1 MQIDEIK
8 IAEIIRRVIS
18 EQLAEQS
25 PPGFVKEVDEASGV
39 ITVKTATVTPDPFD
53 TGKPGDKVFLKD
65 VVTLT
70 ESPRL
75 MFGVMEMK
83 EGSAFDWTL
92 RYDEIDY
99 IIDGTLD
106 IIVNGRRSRA
116 SKGDT
121 IYIPKN
127 SSITFSTPD
136 SVRFMYVTYPANW
149 ADQ

>member
-1 MQIDEIK
+1 MHIDESK
-8 IAEIIRRVIS
+8 LEEIVRRVIS
-18 EQLAEQS
+18 EQLGTQS
-25 PPGFVKEVDEASGV
+25 PDFVKEIDRNSGV

-53 TGKPGDKVFLKD
+53 TGKPGDQVFLKD
-65 VVTLT
+65 VVSLE

-83 EGSAFDWTL
+83 AGSSFDWTL

-106 IIVNGRRSRA
+106 IIVDGKRSRA
-116 SKGDT
+116 CKGD
-121 IYIPKN
+121 IIFIPKN
-127 SSITFSTPD
+127 NSITFSTPD
-136 SVRFMYVTYPANW
+136 AVRFMYVTYPANW